1 MISRRRSEAG
11 RLATDAVLAPDPMPT
26 NTDKDVWNRDGSP
39 QPGFDSVGWITAL
52 TAAVRAQL
60 NESVTPAP

>member
-1 MISRRRSEAG
+1 
-11 RLATDAVLAPDPMPT
+11 LATDAVLAPDPMPT
-26 NTDKDVWNRDGSP
+26 NADKDVWNRDVSP
-39 QPGFDSVGWITAL
+39 QPGFDTVGWITAL